1 MNKDFQTLRK
11 SLVSGALLLSMML
24 TGCSDDKDNS
34 KKVYVDNTYN
44 YTEIVYAED
53 GSITG
58 TLPSD
63 KVDEY
68 VKIITFKQGD
78 VTFTRL
84 VGVEDHRDG
93 AVRGPHYRIVKYS
106 DLDTGVTLISYI
118 NHDTSGETM
127 DHVGYSIGE
136 NLEIVEVKDF
146 MPYLYQEGKFAD
158 EYEINDLLNFY
169 HEKVEPTL
177 EDNDEIILG

>member
-1 MNKDFQTLRK
+1 MNNDFQTLRK
-11 SLVSGALLLSMML
+11 SLVSGVLLLSMML
-24 TGCSDDKDNS
+24 TGCLGNKDNS
-34 KKVYVDNTYN
+34 KKVYVDNTYT

-68 VKIITFKQGD
+68 VKIITFKQGN

-84 VGVEDHRDG
+84 VGIEDHMNG
-93 AVRGPHYRIVKYS
+93 SIHSPHYRIVKYC

-127 DHVGYSIGE
+127 DYIDYSIGE

-146 MPYLYQEGKFAD
+146 MPYLYQEGILAD
-158 EYEINDLLNFY
+158 EYEINDLLSFY
-169 HEKVEPTL
+169 HGKVEPIL
-177 EDNDEIILG
+177 EDSDEIILG

>member
-1 MNKDFQTLRK
+1 MNQDFQNLKR

-24 TGCSDDKDNS
+24 TGCSDNKDNS
-34 KKVYVDNTYN
+34 KNVYIEDTFI
-44 YTEIVYAED
+44 YTKIVYDED
-53 GSITG
+53 GVITG
-58 TLPSD
+58 ILPSD

-84 VGVEDHRDG
+84 VGIEDHKNG
-93 AVRGPHYRIVKYS
+93 SLHSPYYRIVKYC

-127 DHVGYSIGE
+127 DYVSYSIGE
-136 NLEIVEVKDF
+136 NLEIVEVRDF

-177 EDNDEIILG
+177 EDSDEIILG